1 MAERTARAIWE
12 GSLTDGKGEV
22 TAESSQVLVSVPVT
36 WGSRIEE
43 PAGRTSPEELLAAA
57 HAACYAMAL
66 SGELARRDAP
76 PDRLDISATVAFEKV
91 GEAFKVTRSQL
102 HVRGRVPGLDR
113 AAFEE
118 AARAGE
124 QGCPISG
131 AIRGNVDIE
140 LEAELAGS

>member
-12 GSLTDGKGEV
+12 GSLTDGKGEL

-66 SGELARRDAP
+66 SGALARGDTP
-76 PDRLDISATVAFEKV
+76 PDRLEVTATVAFEKV
-91 GEAFKVTRSQL
+91 DDGYKVSRSRL
-102 HVRGRVPGLDR
+102 HVRGRVPGLDE
-113 AAFEE
+113 AGFQE

-124 QGCPISG
+124 KGCPISG

-140 LEAELAGS
+140 LQAELDAS